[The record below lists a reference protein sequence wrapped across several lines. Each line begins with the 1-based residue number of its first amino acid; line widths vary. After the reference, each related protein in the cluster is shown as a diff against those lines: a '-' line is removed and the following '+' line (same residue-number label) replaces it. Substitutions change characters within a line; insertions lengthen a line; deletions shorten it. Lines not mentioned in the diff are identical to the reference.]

1 MIDDPEQQT
10 PGMNGKATPEK
21 LILPAPPETQAPP
34 IPTVARPV
42 PVKPEWLI
50 RRQTPSLPRGPLARL
65 RYFWRKDPAYKVLL
79 VAVTVVLL
87 AGLLLATLAASAFVR
102 SGNPLQSG
110 AYTRTPA
117 SATPTGTV
125 DLRPTFP
132 TPGGGL
138 GSSSSSQPP
147 VQNTPTSQPTVPPQ
161 PTSPPQPVGLTV
173 QFTNIPTHVQS
184 GSVVPV
190 GVSTNEAG
198 ATVWLTIMYGVPPY
212 RGYAGPRVADGNGFA
227 TIPWSVNVFGG
238 GRHSVAI
245 VTAFARNQQGQQTHS
260 QSAVVQVSGGNG
272 GG

>member
-1 MIDDPEQQT
+1 MIGDPERQT
-10 PGMNGKATPEK
+10 PIMNERASPEK
-21 LILPAPPETQAPP
+21 LILPALPETQAPP
-34 IPTVARPV
+34 IPTVACPV
-42 PVKPEWLI
+42 PVKPEWLV

-79 VAVTVVLL
+79 VAVTIVLL

-102 SGNPLQSG
+102 SGNQFQSG
-110 AYTRTPA
+110 AYTQTPA
-117 SATPTGTV
+117 GATPTGTV
-125 DLRPTFP
+125 DLRPIFP

-147 VQNTPTSQPTVPPQ
+147 VQATPSPQPTVQ
-161 PTSPPQPVGLTV
+161 PTSPPQPAGLTV

-198 ATVWLTIMYGVPPY
+198 ATVWLTIVYGAPPF

-227 TIPWSVNVFGG
+227 TIPWSVNVFSGS
-238 GRHSVAI
+238 RHSTAI

-260 QSAVVQVSGGNG
+260 QSVMVLVSGTNG